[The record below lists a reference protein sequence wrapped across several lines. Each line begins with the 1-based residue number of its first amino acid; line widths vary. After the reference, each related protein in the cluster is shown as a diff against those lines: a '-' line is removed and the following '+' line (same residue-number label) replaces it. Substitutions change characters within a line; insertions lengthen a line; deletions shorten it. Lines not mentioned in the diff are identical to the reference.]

1 MNVLARI
8 VCQQRASPFLRFTI
22 QLFHGRVLG
31 LRTLPVISV
40 PVSSLELFFFVFL
53 TTDKSQSCLLLT
65 ELLFDAWNSV
75 FVDQF
80 SECRR
85 TSSECLAR

>member
-40 PVSSLELFFFVFL
+40 PVSSLELFFFFFFNDRQIAVMSFI
-53 TTDKSQSCLLLT
+53 DR
-65 ELLFDAWNSV
+65 AV
-75 FVDQF
+75 V
-80 SECRR
+80 RR
-85 TSSECLAR
+85 VE